1 MSSKSLTAIWGDGS
15 TANAAN
21 ETTEEGLS
29 RDTIFEVLS
38 NERRRLVLHYLKHRD
53 GRVDLRELVDHVAA
67 WEYDTE
73 VGKLDSSRRKRVYT
87 ALRQSHLPKLD
98 DAGVVSYDNRRGAVE
113 LTEDAREVQ
122 VYLEY
127 VPEDDIP
134 WSTYYLGLSAIM
146 GIVVMATW
154 IGIFPFAEATGIG
167 LAAFTVAAFAASAA
181 VHTRYTQQNELGRAI
196 QNEPGRAMQN
206 EPGRANDAGG
216 TDSGGANNG
225 GADSAVKSDG

>member
-15 TANAAN
+15 TANAAI
-21 ETTEEGLS
+21 ESTGQGLS

-38 NERRRLVLHYLKHRD
+38 NERRRLVLHYLKQRD
-53 GRVDLRELVDHVAA
+53 ERVDLRELVDHVAA

-73 VGKLDSSRRKRVYT
+73 VGTLDSSRRKRVYT

-134 WSTYYLGLSAIM
+134 WSTYYLGLSTIM
-146 GIVVMATW
+146 GIVVTATW
-154 IGIFPFAEATGIG
+154 LEIFPFAVATGIG

-181 VHTRYTQQNELGRAI
+181 VHTRYTLQNELGRGI
-196 QNEPGRAMQN
+196 SKELGHRITNEPARAS
-206 EPGRANDAGG
+206 DTGG
-216 TDSGGANNG
+216 V
-225 GADSAVKSDG
+225 DSAIESDG